1 MKTLGN
7 YLGESKMNRH
17 LFDRKNFLEHN
28 WMTPNMSEYF
38 SFDKKNE
45 NMIVKVNLLRAT
57 STEADSMKK
66 YLFRVNTENNHPI
79 IIDLSSC
86 NFVDSTFLSSIISF
100 NKSSDIK
107 IKLVVADKRQLTIF
121 KITKLDSL
129 FNIYDNLNSAL
140 VS

>member
-1 MKTLGN
+1 
-7 YLGESKMNRH
+7 MNQH
-17 LFDRKNFLEHN
+17 LFDRKKFLENN
-28 WMTPNMSEYF
+28 WMAPNISEYF
-38 SFDKKNE
+38 SFNKKNE
-45 NMIVKVNLLRAT
+45 NTVVKVNLLRAT
-57 STEADSMKK
+57 ATEADSMKK
-66 YLFRVNTENNHPI
+66 YLLRVNKENGQSI

-100 NKSSDIK
+100 NKTSETQ

-129 FNIYDNLNSAL
+129 FNIYDNLDSAL

>member
-1 MKTLGN
+1 
-7 YLGESKMNRH
+7 MNRH
-17 LFDRKNFLEHN
+17 LFDRKNFLENN
-28 WMTPNMSEYF
+28 WMTPNMSKNF
-38 SFDKKNE
+38 SFDKKNKK
-45 NMIVKVNLLRAT
+45 MVVKVNLLRAT

-66 YLFRVNTENNHPI
+66 YLFRVNSEINQSI
-79 IIDLSSC
+79 IIDLSCC

-100 NKSSDIK
+100 NKSSDTQ

>member
-1 MKTLGN
+1 
-7 YLGESKMNRH
+7 MNSH
-17 LFDRKNFLEHN
+17 LFDRKKFLENN
-28 WMTPNMSEYF
+28 WMAPNISEYF
-38 SFDKKNE
+38 SFDKKNKK
-45 NMIVKVNLLRAT
+45 MVVKVNLLRAT
-57 STEADSMKK
+57 ATEANSMKK
-66 YLFRVNTENNHPI
+66 YLFRVNTENHHPI

-100 NKSSDIK
+100 NKSSDTQ

>member
-1 MKTLGN
+1 
-7 YLGESKMNRH
+7 MNRH
-17 LFDRKNFLEHN
+17 LFDRKNFLENN
-28 WMTPNMSEYF
+28 WMAPNISEYF
-38 SFDKKNE
+38 SFNKKNE
-45 NMIVKVNLLRAT
+45 KMVVKVNLLRAT
-57 STEADSMKK
+57 ATEANLMKK
-66 YLFRVNTENNHPI
+66 YLFRVNTENNQLI

-100 NKSSDIK
+100 NKSSETQ

-129 FNIYDNLNSAL
+129 FNIYESLDSAI